1 VPDDVQKNFDAAQK
15 ANHSAELGMKLF
27 KEKHPKSVGPAKGA
41 DDIEF
46 GPDGGAGRSRRSP
59 ELPQRLP
66 QKEKGR
72 KSANSGDGKT
82 HTGSLQ
88 NTTTLDP
95 RRKLLDGRQKN
106 NFDVKSDAARAKI
119 NEAMRVHQHSGCFPI
134 AKSGFSGRC
143 NAVA

>member
-46 GPDGGAGRSRRSP
+46 GPEGGAGRSRRSP

-72 KSANSGDGKT
+72 KSANPYRIPPKY
-82 HTGSLQ
+82 
-88 NTTTLDP
+88 NYP
-95 RRKLLDGRQKN
+95 RSPKEIAGRPTK
-106 NFDVKSDAARAKI
+106 K
-119 NEAMRVHQHSGCFPI
+119 
-134 AKSGFSGRC
+134 
-143 NAVA
+143 